1 MMTAIKVMIP
11 KTLAIAEAAAM
22 AIIIAPPRIVGV
34 SPNRATVAA
43 EMMRGPIDG
52 SAGPPVAAISHAAR
66 SHVGTIVMYRDSAA
80 PLKACATAAVHDV
93 TASTPAEFTSVKSAS
108 AALRNVNVAATAA
121 KAAASAAQPTS
132 TAGSTTA
139 AATCFGN

>member
-1 MMTAIKVMIP
+1 
-11 KTLAIAEAAAM
+11 
-22 AIIIAPPRIVGV
+22 
-34 SPNRATVAA
+34 
-43 EMMRGPIDG
+43 
-52 SAGPPVAAISHAAR
+52 
-66 SHVGTIVMYRDSAA
+66 MYRDSAA

-121 KAAASAAQPTS
+121 KAAASAAQPTAA
-132 TAGSTTA
+132 AGSTTA